1 MNSQAIEDYLKAI
14 YKLQDRNTIV
24 TTSALAEHIKVS
36 PASATGMIKKLA
48 TSNLVKHERYQGVT
62 LTESGK
68 KIALEVIRHHRLLEL
83 YLAEA
88 LGMSWDKVHDEAEKW
103 EHILSEELE
112 DRIDEIL
119 GYPTSDPH
127 GAPIPNRDGIMDDR
141 HVHLLSELLA
151 GDQAIITEVSDDDA
165 EMLRYLGKLQLYPKT
180 EIEVVSIA
188 PFDDLLTIRRK
199 TSDNNETNN
208 DDEDFIIGQSVANCI
223 FVTLMTTKGHLPLS
237 QPAKEKN

>member
-62 LTESGK
+62 LTGSGE

-127 GAPIPNRDGIMDDR
+127 GAPIPSRDGIMDDR

-151 GDQAIITEVSDDDA
+151 GDQAIITEVSDDNA

-223 FVTLMTTKGHLPLS
+223 FVTLMTTKGYLPLS
-237 QPAKEKN
+237 RPAKEKN

>member
-24 TTSALAEHIKVS
+24 TTSALAKHIKVS

-88 LGMSWDKVHDEAEKW
+88 LGIK
-103 EHILSEELE
+103 
-112 DRIDEIL
+112 
-119 GYPTSDPH
+119 
-127 GAPIPNRDGIMDDR
+127 
-141 HVHLLSELLA
+141 
-151 GDQAIITEVSDDDA
+151 
-165 EMLRYLGKLQLYPKT
+165 
-180 EIEVVSIA
+180 
-188 PFDDLLTIRRK
+188 F
-199 TSDNNETNN
+199 
-208 DDEDFIIGQSVANCI
+208 
-223 FVTLMTTKGHLPLS
+223 TTKRKSGNIFYR
-237 QPAKEKN
+237 KN